1 MKYLKSH
8 FRYNKR
14 QRNGILFLC
23 IFIVLLQ
30 LVYFYFSSTSN
41 KSELLPSSDLVELQK
56 QIDSLKEI
64 HITNESFTI
73 TPFNPNYISDFKGE
87 QLGMSL
93 EEINRLHAY
102 RKQNKFINSAK
113 EFQQVTQVSD
123 SLLNKISAYFK
134 FPDWVIAQNKKIKSA
149 VKSNNDLKKIEKSD
163 KTIPVSTNDINKAT
177 QQDLQ
182 TVNGIGDKLSARIVN
197 YRARLQGFSYDYQLY
212 EVWNIDSV
220 VVKKVLNTF
229 KIITKPKIKRI
240 NINTATFKE
249 VLKTPYIDYTLCKK
263 IFEYRDQVAE
273 LQDISELKNIKG
285 FPLNKYERII
295 IYLTAE

>member
-1 MKYLKSH
+1 M
-8 FRYNKR
+8 
-14 QRNGILFLC
+14 
-23 IFIVLLQ
+23 Q